1 MKNKAIIYGIVPARG
16 DSKGVPGKNV
26 KLLCGYPLIA
36 YSIVASILSSKVS
49 RTIVS
54 TDSEKIADTALRYGA
69 EVPFLRPKELARDD
83 SPDMEFMFHAL
94 QWFQEK
100 EGRVPDYLVHMRPT
114 TPLRDPTIVESA
126 VDQLVGHEG
135 ATSLRSGH
143 PASESP
149 SKWFLLGNGGYFT
162 SIHPDYSNE
171 YINKPRQS
179 FPTVYIPDGYV
190 DVVKTSFI
198 LDSHM
203 LHGKKMLGF
212 VSPVCREVDT
222 IEDFEY
228 LEFELSQKGSSLLD
242 YMKKRYPV
250 EA

>member
-1 MKNKAIIYGIVPARG
+1 MIYSIIPARG
-16 DSKGVPGKNV
+16 GSKGVHDKNM
-26 KLLCGYPLIA
+26 KLLCGYPLMA
-36 YSIVASILSSKVS
+36 YSIVASILCGKIS

-54 TDSEKIADTALRYGA
+54 TDSEKIADMALRFGA
-69 EVPFLRPKELARDD
+69 EVPFLRPEEFARDNSAD
-83 SPDMEFMFHAL
+83 IEFMLHAIR
-94 QWFQEK
+94 WFQDNEDS
-100 EGRVPDYLVHMRPT
+100 VPQYMVHLRPT
-114 TPLRDPTIVESA
+114 TPLREPLIVERA
-126 VDQLVGHEG
+126 LNTLLENET

-149 SKWFLLGNGGYFT
+149 FKWFLLKETGYFT

-198 LDSHM
+198 LESKI
-203 LHGKKMLGF
+203 LHGEKMVGF

-222 IEDFEY
+222 IEDFDY
-228 LEFELSQKGSSLLD
+228 IEFELSQKGSSLFD
-242 YMKKRYPV
+242 YMKTKYPQEV
-250 EA
+250 